1 MTQLELPL
9 TACASFEQ
17 ATAYEWLL
25 SNGIGGFACGTVTDA
40 NTRRYHGLLLV
51 ALTPLSGRTLLV
63 SKLDISVGYQDQDYA
78 LFSNEFADGT
88 LTPEGYVHLHSFRL
102 EQGLPVWCYAV
113 ADALIEKRIFMQ
125 PGHNTTL
132 IKLTV
137 LRASSPLVI
146 TLTPLCT
153 YRDYHSHAQG
163 GWIPN
168 LQARLDGVEITAFP
182 GARPYHISCE
192 QAEFTARP
200 DWYWGFKHRAEAA
213 RGLDDTEDLFCP
225 GHFNLALREGE
236 QADVLLSAEPSVAVD
251 FAGVQQQ
258 NHRQQQILLQ
268 QLPTAAPD
276 WIRQLALAADQF
288 IVERYQDGYSVGKT
302 IIAGYPWFSDWGR
315 DSMIALPGLTLA
327 LGRFDIAADILRTFA
342 RHVSQGMIPNRF
354 PEQGTTP
361 EYNTADAT
369 LWFIHAVEQY
379 TVYSGDKKLAVELY
393 PLLTDIVVWHRKGTR
408 FGIKVDPDDGLLM
421 AGEPGMQLTWMDA
434 KVGEWVV
441 TPRIGKCVEI
451 NALWYNALQIMIQLA
466 EQFGTQAQAA
476 DYRQSALQ
484 VKNSFKHFWNEAAQ
498 CLYDVI
504 DGPEGDL
511 HADDQRYDGRLR
523 PNQLLAVSLPYSP
536 LCERQCKAVV
546 DLCARELL
554 TPFGLRS
561 LASGE
566 PDYAPHY
573 QGNPRQRDA
582 AYHQGTV
589 WAWLIGPFI
598 DAHYR
603 VYRDADKA
611 LSYLDAFRQHLG
623 AACLGQ
629 ISEIFDAEPPFT
641 PRGCFAQAWSV
652 AEILRVWCRLQPS
665 RDQPGHQ
672 EQQQESV

>member
-1 MTQLELPL
+1 MQQLEVNPVH
-9 TACASFEQ
+9 CASFQQ
-17 ATAYEWLL
+17 ASEHEWLIG
-25 SNGIGGFACGTVTDA
+25 NGIGGFAAGTTAEA
-40 NTRRYHGLLLV
+40 NTRRYHGLLLA
-51 ALTPLSGRTLLV
+51 ALTPPGGRTLLV
-63 SKLDISVGYQDQDYA
+63 AKLDISVDYLGRNYA

-88 LTPEGYVHLHSFRL
+88 IVPEGFLYLQSFHFD
-102 EQGLPVWCYAV
+102 QGLPVWRYAV
-113 ADALIEKRIFMQ
+113 ADALIEKRILMQ
-125 PGHNTTL
+125 SGRNTTL
-132 IKLTV
+132 VDIKI
-137 LRASSPLVI
+137 LRASAAVSL
-146 TLTPLCT
+146 TLRPLCS
-153 YRDYHSHAQG
+153 YRDYHGHTQG

-168 LQARLDGVEITAFP
+168 LLAGPDGVEITAFP
-182 GARPYHISCE
+182 GARAYRIRCE
-192 QAEFTARP
+192 QAEFSARP
-200 DWYWGFKHRAEAA
+200 DWYWRFKHRAESA

-225 GHFNLALREGE
+225 GYFSLALSEGE
-236 QADVLLSAEPSVAVD
+236 RAGVLLSAEVMGDAD
-251 FAGVQQQ
+251 FAAARRQIHHQQQ
-258 NHRQQQILLQ
+258 LLLQ
-268 QLPTAAPD
+268 GLPAAAPD

-288 IVERYQDGYSVGKT
+288 IVERYQDGQAAGKT
-302 IIAGYPWFSDWGR
+302 VIAGYPWFSDWGR
-315 DSMIALPGLTLA
+315 DTMIALPGLTLA

-342 RHVSQGMIPNRF
+342 SHLSQGMIPNRF
-354 PEQGTTP
+354 LEQGELP

-369 LWFIHAVEQY
+369 LWFMHAADQHRL
-379 TVYSGDKKLAVELY
+379 YSGDTSLIAELY
-393 PLLTDIVVWHRKGTR
+393 PLLAEIIAWHRKGTR

-421 AGEPGMQLTWMDA
+421 AGEAGVQLTWMDA
-434 KVGEWVV
+434 KVDDWVV

-451 NALWYNALQIMIQLA
+451 NALWYNALQIMTQLA

-484 VKNSFKHFWNEAAQ
+484 VKNSFKHFWNEAGQ

-561 LASGE
+561 LASGA

-603 VYRDADKA
+603 VYRDAEKA

-652 AEILRVWCRLQPS
+652 AEILRVWCRLQSS
-665 RDQPGHQ
+665 RDQLSHQ